1 MSQPRASRFS
11 FKLRLPSFAL
21 HNNNNSSSGKEERK
35 RRASSTE
42 ATRQNLEATP
52 TASQGQTAQK
62 TDDFSNNDRL
72 VCPLCRNTIVASS
85 NKSNKKK
92 SGSSVNVGAVCKCRK
107 GKNFFRRDPRRHS
120 HAGTSEVNGSKD
132 FTKPNLEYFEDEA
145 DLFEGLAEQ
154 GVSGLSDE
162 DTGVCV
168 TSSFPSLSPSSS
180 TESHNPVKRRGPGLA
195 SKPGRVFIR
204 KYFDPVTCEV

>member
-1 MSQPRASRFS
+1 MAQPRVSRFS
-11 FKLRLPSFAL
+11 FKLRLPFFARV
-21 HNNNNSSSGKEERK
+21 HTSSGKEERK

-42 ATRQNLEATP
+42 GTRQNLEASQ

-72 VCPLCRNTIVASS
+72 VCPLCRNTIASS
-85 NKSNKKK
+85 NKTSKKK

-132 FTKPNLEYFEDEA
+132 FPKLEYFEDEA

-180 TESHNPVKRRGPGLA
+180 TESSHNPVKRRGPGLA
-195 SKPGRVFIR
+195 SKPGIVNIR
-204 KYFDPVTCEV
+204 KYFDP